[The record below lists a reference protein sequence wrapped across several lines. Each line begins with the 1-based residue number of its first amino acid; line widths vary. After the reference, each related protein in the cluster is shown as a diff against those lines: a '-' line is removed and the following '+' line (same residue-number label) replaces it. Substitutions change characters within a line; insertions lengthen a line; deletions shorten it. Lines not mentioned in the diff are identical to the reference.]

1 MRTRHFL
8 AGIATTVFASGLIGL
23 LVVWSGAIDVSGATS
38 GGRVDAFL
46 RYAAKQSI
54 ARHAPHD
61 TNPFMNDASV
71 LPSGLAHFKAN
82 CGACHAGSAV
92 DLRAEFAHGLNPS
105 PPSLTSA
112 EVSALSD
119 GEIFWV
125 VSNGIRGTGMPGFA
139 PTHSAEEIWKIVSFV
154 RHLPEL
160 SANERKSL
168 QEGRRDEEEHHH
180 ESGH

>member
-1 MRTRHFL
+1 MRARDFL
-8 AGIATTVFASGLIGL
+8 AGMATTVVTGALVGL
-23 LVVWSGAIDVSGATS
+23 LTVWSGAIDVSGATT

-46 RYAAKQSI
+46 RYAAKRSI
-54 ARHAPHD
+54 ARHAPHES
-61 TNPFMNDASV
+61 NPFANDASV

-82 CGACHAGSAV
+82 CGACHAGSSV

-112 EVSALSD
+112 EVRALSD

-139 PTHSAEEIWKIVSFV
+139 PTHSADEIWKIVSFV

-160 SANERKSL
+160 SEKERKSL
-168 QEGRRDEEEHHH
+168 QEGHCDDKAHHH